1 MYSISAGMGKG
12 FEGTVVDILL
22 SPHFPMTHPDFSR
35 CGIRFSTLGG
45 CPESSMFLELL
56 DLDVVPLP
64 LLLLPLLLKH
74 PRFFELA
81 ALLQAPRGSTSDRP
95 FSKAR
100 TSPASFVRNSL
111 KSFDGPSA
119 LRFSTVLQNPLGHS
133 STINWPMSFFTALQT
148 ENSI

>member
-12 FEGTVVDILL
+12 FEGNVVDILL
-22 SPHFPMTHPDFSR
+22 LPHFPMTHPDFSR
-35 CGIRFSTLGG
+35 C
-45 CPESSMFLELL
+45 ESSMFLELL

-74 PRFFELA
+74 P
-81 ALLQAPRGSTSDRP
+81 
-95 FSKAR
+95 
-100 TSPASFVRNSL
+100 SPASFVRNSL